1 MGFSKKFRFSSI
13 PIKEDLP
20 KRVRPLKRRQAF
32 PPYQSIFMAGNAA
45 FRGARHEKDPDLGRP
60 TVKQVAQ
67 RNLPIWASE
76 IASR

>member
-1 MGFSKKFRFSSI
+1 MALSWGKKWLENKKEGF
-13 PIKEDLP
+13 
-20 KRVRPLKRRQAF
+20 
-32 PPYQSIFMAGNAA
+32 
-45 FRGARHEKDPDLGRP
+45 GRP